1 MMDEQ
6 VIGALLISMFG
17 IMVTVLL
24 AVVPAVFYKLK
35 RKRSER
41 LIKEG
46 KAERIYKSEWEHA
59 DAFSRD
65 Y

>member
-1 MMDEQ
+1 MDEQ
-6 VIGALLISMFG
+6 IICALLISIFG
-17 IMVTVLL
+17 IVVTVLL
-24 AVVPAVFYKLK
+24 AVVPAVFYRLK
-35 RKRSER
+35 RKRLER

-46 KAERIYKSEWEHA
+46 KAERVYKSEWEHA